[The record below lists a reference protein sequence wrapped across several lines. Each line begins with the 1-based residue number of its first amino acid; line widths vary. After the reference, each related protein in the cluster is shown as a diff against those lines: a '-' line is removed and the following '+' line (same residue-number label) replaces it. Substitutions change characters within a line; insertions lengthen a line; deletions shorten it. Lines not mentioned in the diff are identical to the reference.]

1 MKKRILIISIA
12 LSTLVLMAFGFMNW
26 SDAKIERVKP
36 LSSKVVAME
45 QPFAEDRNKPDL
57 VEFFYDVDSRFRR
70 TLTKEDLNRARSI
83 HDILSN
89 DMTQRVETYKSV
101 SVIILENDKQTE
113 IKETGKNDVL
123 TAAQRKLLRESKYS
137 TNFLIRAEY
146 QQKNKETGVMEDS
159 YFTPYI
165 TIVPEK
171 QAEYVDGKDA
181 LLAYLKENSKE
192 KTAIVEENKLQPGKL
207 FFTITKKGDISN
219 VTLGPSSGYPS
230 IDETMLEL
238 ITNAPGKWEA
248 AENSK
253 GEKVEQQLV
262 FSFGLVGC

>member
-1 MKKRILIISIA
+1 MKKRILIISIV
-12 LSTLVLMAFGFMNW
+12 LSTLVLLAFGFINW
-26 SDAKIERVKP
+26 SDAQIERVKP
-36 LSSKVVAME
+36 LSSKDVAMD
-45 QPFAEDRNKPDL
+45 QPFAEDNNEGDL
-57 VEFFYDVDSRFRR
+57 VEFFYDVDSRFMR
-70 TLTKEDLNRARSI
+70 TLTKEDLSKARSI
-83 HDILSN
+83 NDFLSE
-89 DMTQRVETYKSV
+89 DMTQDVITYKSV
-101 SVIILENDKQTE
+101 SIIIIENDGQTE
-113 IKETGKNDVL
+113 IKETGSSEIL
-123 TAAQRKLLRESKYS
+123 TTAQRKLLRDSDYS
-137 TNFLIRAEY
+137 TNFFVRADY
-146 QQKNKETGVMEDS
+146 KQKNKDTGVLEDN

-171 QAEYVDGKDA
+171 QAVYVDGKDA

-207 FFTITKKGDISN
+207 FFTITKKGDVSN

-230 IDETMLEL
+230 IDQTMLEL